1 MPYAYNI
8 YTMAGMPLEHD
19 PAKAAANLK
28 KHGISFSDAE
38 GALFDPMAVTIE
50 DIGAVGEPRFVTIGL
65 GSAGDLLVVVYTFRE
80 GEPRLISA
88 RRATRRERK
97 TYEG

>member
-1 MPYAYNI
+1 
-8 YTMAGMPLEHD
+8 MPLEHD
-19 PAKAAANLK
+19 PVKAAANLK
-28 KHGISFSDAE
+28 KHGVSFADAE
-38 GALFDPMAVTIE
+38 GALFDPMALTVE
-50 DIGAVGEPRFVTIGL
+50 DIGAVGETRFVSMGL
-65 GSAGDLLVVVYTFRE
+65 GSAGEILVVVYTYRD

>member
-1 MPYAYNI
+1 
-8 YTMAGMPLEHD
+8 MPLERD

-28 KHGISFSDAE
+28 KHGVSFADAE
-38 GALFDPMAVTIE
+38 GALFDPLALTIE
-50 DIGAVGEPRFVTIGL
+50 DLGAVGEPRFVTIGL
-65 GSAGDLLVVVYTFRE
+65 GSAGDLLVVVYTFRA

>member
-1 MPYAYNI
+1 
-8 YTMAGMPLEHD
+8 MPLEHD
-19 PAKAAANLK
+19 PVKAAANLK
-28 KHGISFSDAE
+28 KHRVSFADAE
-38 GALFDPMAVTIE
+38 GVLSDPMALTVE
-50 DIGAVGEPRFVTIGL
+50 DIGAVDEPRFVTIGL
-65 GSAGDLLVVVYTFRE
+65 GSAGEILVVVYTYRD

>member
-1 MPYAYNI
+1 
-8 YTMAGMPLEHD
+8 MPLEYD
-19 PAKAAANLK
+19 PVKAAANLK
-28 KHGISFSDAE
+28 KHGVSFADAE
-38 GALFDPMAVTIE
+38 GALFDPLAVTIE
-50 DIGAVGEPRFVTIGL
+50 DLGTVDEQRFVTIGL
-65 GSAGDLLVVVYTFRE
+65 GSAGELLVVMYTYRD

>member
-1 MPYAYNI
+1 
-8 YTMAGMPLEHD
+8 MPLEHD

>member
-1 MPYAYNI
+1 VNHAGRILLAMDCTPADAQLRRVRPLKSVARSTPEGALPYAYTV
-8 YTMAGMPLEHD
+8 YTMAECL
-19 PAKAAANLK
+19 
-28 KHGISFSDAE
+28 SS
-38 GALFDPMAVTIE
+38 T
-50 DIGAVGEPRFVTIGL
+50 
-65 GSAGDLLVVVYTFRE
+65 GDLLVVVYTFRD